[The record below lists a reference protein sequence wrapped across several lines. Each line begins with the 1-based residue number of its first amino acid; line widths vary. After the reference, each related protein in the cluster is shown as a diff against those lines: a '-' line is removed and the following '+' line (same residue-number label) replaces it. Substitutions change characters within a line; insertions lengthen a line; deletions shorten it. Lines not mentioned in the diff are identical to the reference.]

1 MENQKKLN
9 STNKLIANFY
19 CNKYTNYV
27 GTNIRYKWQFDIIDS
42 KYKNVWYGEKNLKFN
57 TSWNWLMPVIDK
69 IESFTDDLNQ
79 CRYNVEIEQ
88 CFVCIIDNHNSEDII
103 ELDADKKIDAVYQAV
118 VEFIK
123 FYNKNK

>member
-1 MENQKKLN
+1 MENQKKLDG
-9 STNKLIANFY
+9 TNKLIAEFMGYRYQKSNFFS
-19 CNKYTNYV
+19 V
-27 GTNIRYKWQFDIIDS
+27 MEF
-42 KYKNVWYGEKNLKFN
+42 YKNNEDKFVECKYHK
-57 TSWNWLMPVIDK
+57 SWDWLMPVVDK

-88 CFVCIIDNHNSEDII
+88 CFVCITDNHNSEDII

-123 FYNKNK
+123 FYNENK

>member
-9 STNKLIANFY
+9 GTNKLIAEFMDWEKSDNSY
-19 CNKYTNYV
+19 N
-27 GTNIRYKWQFDIIDS
+27 
-42 KYKNVWYGEKNLKFN
+42 NVEIYNRKKIYGNWRGASFMKFHK
-57 TSWNWLMPVIDK
+57 SWDWLMPVIDK

-103 ELDADKKIDAVYQAV
+103 KLDADKKIDAVYQAV

-123 FYNKNK
+123 FYNKNT

>member
-1 MENQKKLN
+1 
-9 STNKLIANFY
+9 
-19 CNKYTNYV
+19 
-27 GTNIRYKWQFDIIDS
+27 
-42 KYKNVWYGEKNLKFN
+42 
-57 TSWNWLMPVIDK
+57 MPVIDK